1 MQEVPRYLLAGATY
15 TMLLYASVAVA
26 RITSRQAQIVADIR
40 LLFLK
45 LAILCSRFSC
55 PPSPLWVPAG
65 HRYDPWGN
73 ERVAD
78 LTHEVGGRAAPQLAI
93 VCRFGRS

>member
-1 MQEVPRYLLAGATY
+1 MPVAMY
-15 TMLLYASVAVA
+15 TTLLYPSVAVA

-65 HRYDPWGN
+65 PRYDPRGN
-73 ERVAD
+73 QRATD
-78 LTHEVGGRAAPQLAI
+78 LAHEVRGRVAPQLAI
-93 VCRFGRS
+93 VRRFGRS